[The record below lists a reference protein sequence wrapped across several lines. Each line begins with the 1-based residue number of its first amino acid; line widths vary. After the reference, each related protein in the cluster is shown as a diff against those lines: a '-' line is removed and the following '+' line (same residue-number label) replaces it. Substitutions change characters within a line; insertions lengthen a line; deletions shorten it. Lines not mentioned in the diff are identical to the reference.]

1 MPMERLIKSLIIL
14 TLILTSCSEV
24 TRLDSDEFTTIED
37 RIEILEKE
45 VRVFSEIQDAEF
57 ELFNV
62 NGFKSQSHGLTITG
76 ASSWDYKFVVKV
88 DSADIGK
95 WTEGMVKFDT
105 DDYDDNWTREI
116 VNERSENWKTTC
128 EPAYFVRQDENV
140 KLVLF
145 QDNGIIFKRVITN

>member
-1 MPMERLIKSLIIL
+1 MPMENLTKSLIIL

-62 NGFKSQSHGLTITG
+62 NGFKT
-76 ASSWDYKFVVKV
+76 
-88 DSADIGK
+88 
-95 WTEGMVKFDT
+95 
-105 DDYDDNWTREI
+105 
-116 VNERSENWKTTC
+116 
-128 EPAYFVRQDENV
+128 
-140 KLVLF
+140 KLYE
-145 QDNGIIFKRVITN
+145 T